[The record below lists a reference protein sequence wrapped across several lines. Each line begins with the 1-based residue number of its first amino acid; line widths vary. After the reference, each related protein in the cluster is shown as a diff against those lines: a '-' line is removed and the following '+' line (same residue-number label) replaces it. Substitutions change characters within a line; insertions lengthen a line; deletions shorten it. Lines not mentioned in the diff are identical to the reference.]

1 MSRESELKGII
12 EDLKRHL
19 EFQKSMGV
27 RRVPIEKKAKEET
40 ILKAPEKEP
49 VRTQTKAPVKTGEKD
64 GVIIIEQ
71 QFDIFDAS
79 AKKMTLEEIREEIGD
94 CTRCKLHEGR
104 TKLVFGE
111 GNPKARLVFVGEGP
125 GRDEDLQGRPFVG
138 RAGQLLNKI
147 IEAMGLKREDVYI
160 CNVVKCRPPDNRT
173 PEPDEMATCEQFLF
187 KQIRAIDPVVIVC
200 LGSTAAQSVL
210 KSKLSLGSL
219 RGKFHQFGRAKLM
232 VTYHPAALLRNP
244 NFKKPLWEDM
254 QVVMKELGI
263 SKPGD

>member
-1 MSRESELKGII
+1 MSREAELKEII

-27 RRVPIEKKAKEET
+27 ERVSVIKEDKEET
-40 ILKAPEKEP
+40 PRKAAEKEP
-49 VRTQTKAPVKTGEKD
+49 VRTQVKGQVKTGEKD
-64 GVIIIEQ
+64 GVIRIEQ

-79 AKKMTLEEIREEIGD
+79 AKRMSLEEIREEIGD

-104 TKLVFGE
+104 TNLVFGE

-125 GRDEDLQGRPFVG
+125 GKDEDLQGRPFVG
-138 RAGQLLNKI
+138 RAGQLLTKI

-160 CNVVKCRPPDNRT
+160 CNVVKCRPPENRT
-173 PEPDEMATCEQFLF
+173 PEPDEMATCEQFLY
-187 KQIRAIDPVVIVC
+187 KQVRAINPEVIVC

-263 SKPGD
+263 TKPGD

>member
-12 EDLKRHL
+12 EDLKKYL
-19 EFQKSMGV
+19 EFEKSMGV
-27 RRVPIEKKAKEET
+27 ARVPVIKETKEET
-40 ILKAPEKEP
+40 VPKAPESEP
-49 VRTQTKAPVKTGEKD
+49 VRAQMKTPAKTEKRED
-64 GVIIIEQ
+64 VIRVEQ

-79 AKKMTLEEIREEIGD
+79 AKRMTLEEIRAEIGD
-94 CTRCKLHEGR
+94 CTRCKLSEGR
-104 TKLVFGE
+104 TNIVFGE

-187 KQIRAIDPVVIVC
+187 KQIRSIEPEVIVC

-219 RGKFHQFGRAKLM
+219 RGKFHQYGRAKLM

-254 QVVMKELGI
+254 QIVMKELGI

>member
-1 MSRESELKGII
+1 MKRQSELKGII
-12 EDLKRHL
+12 GDLKRHL
-19 EFQKSMGV
+19 EFEKSMGV
-27 RRVPIEKKAKEET
+27 ARVPIEKKAKEET
-40 ILKAPEKEP
+40 IPKAPEKEP
-49 VRTQTKAPVKTGEKD
+49 VKTQPKAQTSPEKKD
-64 GVIIIEQ
+64 DVIRIEEQ
-71 QFDIFDAS
+71 IGIFDAS
-79 AKKMTLEEIREEIGD
+79 AKKMTLEEIRAEIGD

-104 TKLVFGE
+104 TNLVFWE

-138 RAGQLLNKI
+138 RSGQLLTKI

-160 CNVVKCRPPDNRT
+160 CNVVKCRPPENRT
-173 PEPDEMATCEQFLF
+173 PEPGEMATCEQFLF
-187 KQIRAIDPVVIVC
+187 KQVRAINPEVIVC

-244 NFKKPLWEDM
+244 HFKKPLWEDM

>member
-12 EDLKRHL
+12 EELKRHL
-19 EFQKSMGV
+19 EFQRSMGV
-27 RRVPIEKKAKEET
+27 ARVPAMKEAKEESPR
-40 ILKAPEKEP
+40 KATEREM
-49 VRTQTKAPVKTGEKD
+49 VGTQTKATVKTEKRED
-64 GVIIIEQ
+64 VIRVEQ
-71 QFDIFDAS
+71 QFEIFNAS
-79 AKKMTLEEIREEIGD
+79 TKRMTLEEIRAEIGD
-94 CTRCKLHEGR
+94 CTRCKLSEGR
-104 TKLVFGE
+104 THIVFGE

-160 CNVVKCRPPDNRT
+160 CNVVKCRPPENRA

-187 KQIRAIDPVVIVC
+187 KQLRSIEPEVIVC
-200 LGSTAAQSVL
+200 LGSTAAQSIL

-219 RGKFHQFGRAKLM
+219 RGKFHQYGRAKLM

-263 SKPGD
+263 SRPGD

>member
-1 MSRESELKGII
+1 MKRQSELKGVIG
-12 EDLKRHL
+12 DLKRHL

-27 RRVPIEKKAKEET
+27 ARVPIEKKAKEET
-40 ILKAPEKEP
+40 IPKAPEKEP
-49 VRTQTKAPVKTGEKD
+49 VKTQPKAQTSPEKKD
-64 GVIIIEQ
+64 DVIRIEEQ
-71 QFDIFDAS
+71 IGIFDAS
-79 AKKMTLEEIREEIGD
+79 AKKMTLEEIRAEIGD

-104 TKLVFGE
+104 TNLVFGE

-125 GRDEDLQGRPFVG
+125 GRDEDLQGKPFVG
-138 RAGQLLNKI
+138 RSGQLLTKI

-160 CNVVKCRPPDNRT
+160 CNVVKCRPPENRT

-187 KQIRAIDPVVIVC
+187 KQVRAINPEVIVC

>member
-1 MSRESELKGII
+1 MSSESELKEII

-27 RRVPIEKKAKEET
+27 ARVPIEKKAKEQT
-40 ILKAPEKEP
+40 VPKAPEKEP
-49 VRTQTKAPVKTGEKD
+49 VKTQAKAQTRTEKRD
-64 GVIIIEQ
+64 DVIRVEQ
-71 QFDIFDAS
+71 QFNIFDAL

-160 CNVVKCRPPDNRT
+160 CNVVKCRPPENRT

-187 KQIRAIDPVVIVC
+187 KQIRSIEPGVVVC
-200 LGSTAAQSVL
+200 LGSTAAQSIL
-210 KSKLSLGSL
+210 KTKQSLGSL
-219 RGKFHQFGRAKLM
+219 RGKFHQYGKAKLI

-254 QVVMKELGI
+254 QVVMKELRI